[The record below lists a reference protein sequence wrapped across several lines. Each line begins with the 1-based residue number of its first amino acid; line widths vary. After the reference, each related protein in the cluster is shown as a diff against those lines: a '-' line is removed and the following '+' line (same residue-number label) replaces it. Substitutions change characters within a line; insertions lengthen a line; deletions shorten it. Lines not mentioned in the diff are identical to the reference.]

1 MTEKELLYV
10 EDAIGH
16 ENNIIAIITETINN
30 LEDDELKDFMEEKLN
45 QHTAFKVELMK
56 ALEGCANE

>member
-16 ENNIIAIITETINN
+16 ESNIISIIAETINN
-30 LEDDELKDFMEEKLN
+30 LENEELKDFMEEKLN
-45 QHTAFKVELMK
+45 QHTAFKIELIK
-56 ALEGCANE
+56 ALESCSNE